1 MKAYKPGYY
10 TNNNYTILD
19 LVKQNT
25 KKQNFYLVISDDM
38 HLVDKCLE
46 LKLSNNDVLLLN
58 DNNIE
63 LYKEIDTIKIIL
75 NIYNIDTI
83 LNICKCN
90 WFTNIVG
97 VNIDRIY
104 YIDIDKY
111 FN

>member
-10 TNNNYTILD
+10 TNNKYTILD
-19 LVKQNT
+19 LVKQHT
-25 KKQNFYLVISDDM
+25 KKQNFYVVISDDK

-63 LYKEIDTIKIIL
+63 LYKEIDALKIIL
-75 NIYNIDTI
+75 NIYNIDII

-97 VNIDRIY
+97 VNVDKIY